1 MYESGVRVKD
11 IADKEGLS
19 RYAIYGVIRRYRHQ
33 QSTKRILKYLLKTT
47 LLFHIKEVKQQA
59 RLTCSRPTIRRW
71 LLKTGIQHKLALR
84 RPFLSDESAQ
94 LRKAFCD
101 KYRHEDE
108 SFWYSWWF
116 SDEVSIDRTDGDYT
130 KWSFYSAGERLHR
143 DKVQPRRRPARH
155 SQMFFGAINYD
166 KPSRIVPL
174 EGDPQSERGGV
185 TGRRI
190 LACLQSYLPG
200 LVEEG
205 ETFQHDNAR
214 TFKAKIVQEWLLPWA
229 RRHGVSLIDW
239 PPYSPDLNPIENIWK
254 VLRKRICETYPE
266 IAAYPKSAAALARLI
281 EAAEELWSEVE
292 DEVVKNVIKSMRDRL
307 NACWNANDY
316 YTKS

>member
-1 MYESGVRVKD
+1 M
-11 IADKEGLS
+11 
-19 RYAIYGVIRRYRHQ
+19 
-33 QSTKRILKYLLKTT
+33 KTSH
-47 LLFHIKEVKQQA
+47 F
-59 RLTCSRPTIRRW
+59 
-71 LLKTGIQHKLALR
+71 
-84 RPFLSDESAQ
+84 
-94 LRKAFCD
+94 
-101 KYRHEDE
+101 
-108 SFWYSWWF
+108 
-116 SDEVSIDRTDGDYT
+116 DGDYT

-229 RRHGVSLIDW
+229 RRHGVSLTDW
-239 PPYSPDLNPIENIWK
+239 PPYSPDLNPIENLWK
-254 VLRKRICETYPE
+254 VLKKRICETYPE
-266 IAAYPKSAAALARLI
+266 IAAYPKSAAAMARLI

-292 DEVVKNVIKSMRDRL
+292 DEVVKNVIKSMPDRL
-307 NACWNANDY
+307 NACWNANGY
-316 YTKS
+316 YTKY